1 MTTGELVLV
10 AFGLAVP
17 IGGVLLARWSGR
29 RLERDD
35 PARRSPAE

>member
-1 MTTGELVLV
+1 MIGQLILV
-10 AFGLAVP
+10 GLALTFSF
-17 IGGVLLARWSGR
+17 GGLAWARWSQR